1 MTISTTWSVSQCNRE
16 VSTGKIISAD
26 VVCKATDPDETGVTG
41 EANASVDFSGDVTIA
56 YADVTEAD
64 VVGWAKS
71 ALGTDQVSEMESAAE
86 DIFKAE
92 SSSNAYGLPW
102 VTD

>member
-1 MTISTTWSVSQCNRE
+1 MTISTAWSISLCNRE

-26 VVCKATDPDETGVTG
+26 AVCKATDPDQVGVTG
-41 EANASVDFSGDVTIA
+41 EANVSVDLSGDVTIP

-64 VVGWAKS
+64 VVGWVQS
-71 ALGTDQVSEMESAAE
+71 ALGTEKVSELESAAE
-86 DIFKAE
+86 DLFKQQ
-92 SSSNAYGLPW
+92 STSTAYGLPW